1 MKKTKGNSLIAVII
15 VVLIISIIAVIGFII
30 YKSAIEEDK
39 QVNANNEFGEEL
51 TNNSTE
57 EINEIIEENNT
68 QNEVIVPIIDPNQNV
83 ENEELPLISNTFY
96 YNQLNSYGKKIYDKL
111 KKDKSK
117 LITGNYVFDFQSEFS
132 VLLHEE
138 NGEKL
143 LGEAFQSAWNAFSY
157 DNTDLFYI
165 DIK

>member
-117 LITGNYVFDFQSEFS
+117 LITGNYVFDFQYICTFILFFADIHILYVLIS
-132 VLLHEE
+132 VYLILILLYY
-138 NGEKL
+138 
-143 LGEAFQSAWNAFSY
+143 S
-157 DNTDLFYI
+157 
-165 DIK
+165 